1 LAEEDVPFLGCKGRA
16 DERKRLED
24 DADVQHESR
33 AEELD

>member
-1 LAEEDVPFLGCKGRA
+1 VPFLGCKGRA

-33 AEELD
+33 AEDLD